1 MFGFS
6 VFLLNV
12 CRPSIFLLLF
22 HAVVTCCLLQV
33 ASVPSVADSD
43 TWMLTLFNHVI
54 SVWDLEWS
62 GKCAL
67 GL

>member
-1 MFGFS
+1 MKRMFGFF
-6 VFLLNV
+6 VLNV
-12 CRPSIFLLLF
+12 CRPSVFLLF

-33 ASVPSVADSD
+33 ASVLSVADSD
-43 TWMLTLFNHVI
+43 TWMLTLFNRII

-62 GKCAL
+62 GKCVL